1 MFLYILS
8 AYQTKSLIIMKSSTP
23 LYKLLKAKK
32 GDVAELVT
40 HARQLGHLS
49 SIVQAMLEPSL
60 ANHCQLAHFD
70 GSRMVLIADT
80 PAWASRLRFSI
91 NTLLAQLKQYSN
103 KFHALSQIEVQ
114 VKPLLPPI
122 PTPLTKERKL
132 SADAARCLTE
142 SAESIEDPALREAL
156 QRLAKQKNK

>member
-1 MFLYILS
+1 
-8 AYQTKSLIIMKSSTP
+8 MKSSTP

-70 GSRMVLIADT
+70 GSRMVLVTDS
-80 PAWASRLRFSI
+80 PAWASRLRFSS

-103 KFHALSQIEVQ
+103 KFHGLSQIDIQ
-114 VKPLLPPI
+114 AQLDPNDCSVKCMSYTLHDPP
-122 PTPLTKERKL
+122 
-132 SADAARCLTE
+132 S
-142 SAESIEDPALREAL
+142 
-156 QRLAKQKNK
+156 

>member
-1 MFLYILS
+1 
-8 AYQTKSLIIMKSSTP
+8 MKSSTP

-32 GDVAELVT
+32 GDVAQLVT

-49 SIVQAMLEPSL
+49 SIVQAMLEPPL

-114 VKPLLPPI
+114 VKPVLPSMPAPI
-122 PTPLTKERKL
+122 KKERKL
-132 SADAARCLTE
+132 SAEAAHCLTE
-142 SAESIEDPALREAL
+142 SAEGIEDPALKQAL
-156 QRLAKQKNK
+156 QRLAKQKDK